1 MINTQKSKEKIGQ
14 KLTATINNSP
24 IRIVVET
31 LDGEEFPLSKAYFVG
46 GRAAEVKILIG
57 GQSTI
62 AKAYGEIE
70 YLKDTITSL
79 ESDIEDLRG
88 YKNELEKWE
97 DEFPHD
103 TPDALK
109 SKWDAIEEAV
119 AQFADVADM
128 ILVNNDADNIDRL
141 QKSFELR
148 IAELKD
154 ADEIIGELKQEN
166 LAAQKRIKE
175 LEAYL
180 ELVREQQLADKDI

>member
-1 MINTQKSKEKIGQ
+1 MINPKTKRGQ
-14 KLTATINNSP
+14 KLTELINKSELPVLIEYPDGRENP
-24 IRIVVET
+24 IA
-31 LDGEEFPLSKAYFVG
+31 KAYFVT
-46 GRAAEVKILIG
+46 GRTAAIKILINDYNDEG
-57 GQSTI
+57 ES
-62 AKAYGEIE
+62 KDDEIE
-70 YLKDTITSL
+70 DLKDTITSL

-88 YKNELEKWE
+88 YKDELEKWE

-148 IAELKD
+148 LAELKD
-154 ADEIIGELKQEN
+154 ADEIIGELKLEN

-175 LEAYL
+175 LEGCL
-180 ELVREQQLADKDI
+180 ELIRAQQVMNKDI